1 MTRFAVAGLL
11 SVVALAPLVA
21 ADGDKVRFAFA
32 AGQSFDYR
40 VLQTTT
46 VTETTLDEQTKA
58 PVLTTTVTKLSST
71 KTWAVKDAPAGG
83 GATLEMTITAMK
95 QEVTQT
101 VGDKKPVAQVLDS
114 ANADDAKAMTYLN
127 KPVVRVTLDAFGA
140 VVAAKSDNPN
150 AADRLKAELPF
161 RVTLPETLPA
171 VNGTWARAFELKLP
185 PPLGTGEKFD
195 ATQTYTYRGAKDG
208 FAVIGV
214 ATALKEPPTDAA
226 LMPGIVPMLWAGD
239 VFVNAKT
246 GRYHGAKLTV
256 TKEVP
261 NHQGEGTK
269 LVYRSEYTEAAEK

>member
-1 MTRFAVAGLL
+1 MPRLALAGVL
-11 SVVALAPLVA
+11 SAVALAPLSA

-32 AGQSFDYR
+32 PGQSFGYR

-71 KTWAVKDAPAGG
+71 KTWAVTDAPAGG
-83 GATLEMTITAMK
+83 GATLQLTITAMK

-114 ANADDAKAMTYLN
+114 ANPDDAKAMTFLN
-127 KPVVRVTLDAFGA
+127 RPVLTVTLDATGA
-140 VVAAKSDNPN
+140 VVAAKSDSPN

-161 RVTLPETLPA
+161 RVTLPDALPA
-171 VNGTWARAFELKLP
+171 VNGTWERAFELKLP

-195 ATQTYTYRGAKDG
+195 ATQTYTYRGAKEA
-208 FAVIGV
+208 FAVIGMT
-214 ATALKEPPTDAA
+214 TALKDPPADLA
-226 LMPGIVPMLWAGD
+226 LMPGVVPMLWEGD
-239 VFVNAKT
+239 VFVNTKT
-246 GRYHGAKLTV
+246 GRYQGAKLKV
-256 TKEVP
+256 TKEVA

-269 LVYRSEYTEAAEK
+269 FGYRSEYTEAAEK